1 MHLPAHY
8 RQQLDRLPKIAVGAD
23 HFDVLYSAKD
33 FKQRILDLIATARQ
47 RIYLVALY
55 LQDDEAGRE
64 ILDALYAAKA
74 RNPDLDIKVFVDFH
88 RAQRG
93 LIGKGK
99 QGGNH
104 QLYQARAAEH
114 AEHIE
119 IYGVPVKGRELLGV
133 LHLKGFVFDD
143 TVLYSGASLNDVY
156 LYQQE
161 RYRYDRYHQIESQE
175 LAAAM
180 VRYVDDYFLAS
191 DAVQRLDKPAIPTA
205 KQLKGSIRRFKGQLT
220 RSHYYFNSSLPLE
233 QEFAVTPLVGL
244 GKRNNQLNRMIRNL
258 VRSCEREI
266 FICTPYFNLPKELAR
281 DIEGLLRHGRK
292 VTIVVGDKTAND
304 FYIPPEE
311 KFSTIGGLPYL
322 YEANLRKFAQ
332 RNQHHIDSGL
342 LNLMLW
348 RHERHSYHLK
358 GIFVDGGEWVLL
370 TGNNLNPRAW
380 SLDLEN
386 GLLLK
391 DAQHLLSE
399 RFERERECILQH
411 TKRVASFSQV
421 EQISDYPEQVRRL
434 MARIHR
440 VKAHLLLKRII

>member
-8 RQQLDRLPKIAVGAD
+8 RQLLERLPKIAVGAD
-23 HFDVLYSAKD
+23 RFDVLYSAKD
-33 FKQRILDLIATARQ
+33 FKQRILDLIASARQ

-64 ILDALYAAKA
+64 ILDALYAAKG

-93 LIGKGK
+93 LIGKGA

-104 QLYQARAAEH
+104 LRYQAMAAEH
-114 AEHIE
+114 KERIE
-119 IYGVPVKGRELLGV
+119 VYGVPVKGRELLGV

-156 LYQQE
+156 LHQQE
-161 RYRYDRYHQIESQE
+161 RYRFDRYHQIESHE
-175 LAAAM
+175 LANAM
-180 VRYVDDYFLAS
+180 VRYVDDYFVAS
-191 DAVQRLDKPAIPTA
+191 DTVSRLDKPAIPTA
-205 KQLKGSIRRFKGQLT
+205 KQLKGTIRRFKGQLA
-220 RSHYYFNSSLPLE
+220 RSHYRFNSSLPVAGE
-233 QEFAVTPLVGL
+233 VAVTPLVGL

-258 VRSCEREI
+258 VRGCEREI
-266 FICTPYFNLPKELAR
+266 FICTPYFNLPKELAK

-342 LNLMLW
+342 LNMMLW

-358 GIFVDGGEWVLL
+358 GIFVDGGEWALL

-386 GLLLK
+386 GLLVK
-391 DAQHLLSE
+391 DAQHLLAE
-399 RFERERECILQH
+399 RFERERENILQH
-411 TKRVASFSQV
+411 TQRVTRFDQV
-421 EQISDYPEQVRRL
+421 EQIDDYPEQVRRL
-434 MARIHR
+434 LARIHR